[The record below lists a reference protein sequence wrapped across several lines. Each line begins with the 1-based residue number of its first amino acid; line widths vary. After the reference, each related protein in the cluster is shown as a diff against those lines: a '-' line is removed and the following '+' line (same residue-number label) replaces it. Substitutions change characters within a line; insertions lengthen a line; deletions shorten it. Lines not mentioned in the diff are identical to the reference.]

1 MTTAI
6 IGAGELGSVIARLL
20 VAGGE
25 DVILAAKG
33 TERTRQLADDLG
45 PLARAASVQDA
56 IGGTD
61 TVILAVLF
69 NTAREQFL
77 PQYAHLLTGKVVI
90 DPTNPVGVDEKGEI
104 YRVLPEGQYAGE
116 IVAGLLPPGASYVKA
131 FGTLAPA
138 LTVLAEGAN
147 REPKRAA
154 LFYATSDDG
163 AAKRAEQL
171 IRAAGYDPLKVG
183 GAADAHRIEALGG
196 DLFAF
201 GPFTAP
207 DVPGFIG
214 ELVDLDDARAALKS
228 RP

>member
-33 TERTRQLADDLG
+33 TERTQPLADELG
-45 PLARAASVQDA
+45 PLARVASVQDA
-56 IGGTD
+56 IGGAD

-69 NTAREQFL
+69 NTAREVFL
-77 PQYAHLLTGKVVI
+77 PQHAHLLTGKVVI
-90 DPTNPVGVDEKGEI
+90 DPTNPVGVGEKGEI
-104 YRVLPEGQYAGE
+104 YRVLPDGQFASTV
-116 IVAGLLPPGASYVKA
+116 VAGLLPPGASYVKA

-138 LTVLAEGAN
+138 LTVLAAGAN
-147 REPKRAA
+147 REPKRAV
-154 LFYATSDDG
+154 LFYATSDDD

-171 IRAAGYDPLKVG
+171 IRTAGYEPVKVG

-196 DLFAF
+196 DLFT
-201 GPFTAP
+201 G
-207 DVPGFIG
+207 G
-214 ELVDLDDARAALKS
+214 LVDLDGARAALKS